1 MKHILLL
8 FITSSLSFA
17 QSLYANMTIYKDG
30 FALIKQPVLWEELES
45 DQNIIIWDIL
55 PIVYYQY
62 IRV

>member
-1 MKHILLL
+1 MKQILLL

-45 DQNIIIWDIL
+45 DQNIII
-55 PIVYYQY
+55 
-62 IRV
+62 